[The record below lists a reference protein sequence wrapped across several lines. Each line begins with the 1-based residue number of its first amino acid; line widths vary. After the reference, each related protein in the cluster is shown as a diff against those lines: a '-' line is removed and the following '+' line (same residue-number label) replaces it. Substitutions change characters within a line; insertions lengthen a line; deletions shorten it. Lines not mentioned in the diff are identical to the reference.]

1 MACDKIPFGEHKRAF
16 LYQGVPD
23 YENIVSLEASGD
35 KIERLPMIRDEHGQM
50 LVMGKTSH
58 PVVLKLVTAE
68 MITVSIVSASDMLRD
83 RLRDIVREYLHRRV
97 KMTELEFQP

>member
-1 MACDKIPFGEHKRAF
+1 
-16 LYQGVPD
+16 
-23 YENIVSLEASGD
+23 
-35 KIERLPMIRDEHGQM
+35 M

-58 PVVLKLVTAE
+58 PVVLKLVTAK

-97 KMTELEFQP
+97 KMTELEFQL